1 MENEMN
7 TTPAAEE
14 KTSMADYEAELEASL
29 KKTGGRRSGD
39 CYCDR
44 CGRG

>member
-14 KTSMADYEAELEASL
+14 KTSMGDYEAELEASL
-29 KKTGGRRSGD
+29 KKLEEGD
-39 CYCDR
+39 LVSATVIAVD
-44 CGRG
+44 